1 MEISDQLEMW
11 EALWMVFLLALSAPT
26 MHNMNFHIMKL
37 ESNLASNLGL
47 KK

>member
-1 MEISDQLEMW
+1 
-11 EALWMVFLLALSAPT
+11 MVFLLALSAPT